1 MRLLNRC
8 EASSII
14 PDIINIAVPHA
25 QYCAAGISG
34 SAGARRVRP
43 VVGWGA
49 RQRELHLVSSDLVD
63 VCLQLCHAHLCFPSL
78 RVLTI
83 PSLRVLTYLIR
94 AGLRWLCR
102 QCGRSEDSAE

>member
-14 PDIINIAVPHA
+14 PGIINIAVPHA
-25 QYCAAGISG
+25 QSCAAGISG

-49 RQRELHLVSSDLVD
+49 RQRELHLVSSDFSG
-63 VCLQLCHAHLCFPSL
+63 CLPATLSCTS
-78 RVLTI
+78 VLFE
-83 PSLRVLTYLIR
+83 PEGSDHSEPESSDQFNKGR
-94 AGLRWLCR
+94 AAMAV
-102 QCGRSEDSAE
+102 SAMRPI